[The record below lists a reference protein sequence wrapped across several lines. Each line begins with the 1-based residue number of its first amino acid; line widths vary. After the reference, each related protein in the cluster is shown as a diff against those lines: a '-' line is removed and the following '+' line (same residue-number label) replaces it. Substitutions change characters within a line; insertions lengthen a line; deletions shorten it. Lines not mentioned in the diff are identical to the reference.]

1 MTHWLAWLLI
11 IYGVATLWLLMGI
24 ARRYPQIL
32 ALPSVSL
39 VICLRN
45 EEQNLPDLLKA
56 LHSLDYPADKLEI
69 VLVDDR
75 SSDATPELLENFRQ
89 SAPFPVVI
97 ENLTSDVPGFPGK
110 TGALISGLDRAT
122 GDIYLLTDADT
133 CPHPGWIRHL
143 VSHFSDDVGLV
154 GGPVRIRG
162 AGLWGR
168 LQTLDWAYMFA
179 AGSGT
184 AGWGVPQSVFGK
196 NAAIRAA
203 AYREIG
209 TLQSIPFSVTED
221 LALLAAVRDRTSWK
235 IRLPLDKSVMMDAK
249 PVANLK
255 TLWQQRR
262 RWLMG
267 GTQVGAIGRIL
278 MIITLLLSV
287 IILAGLLIDP
297 AWALGL
303 FIILCLLDVP
313 LMASALSRIGRMS
326 WLIYLPLYRI
336 VFIVL
341 FVAISVSFL
350 FSRAIHWKG
359 SVHR

>member
-1 MTHWLAWLLI
+1 MTHLLAWLLI
-11 IYGVATLWLLMGI
+11 IYGIATLWLLLGMT
-24 ARRYPQIL
+24 RRYPQSAI
-32 ALPSVSL
+32 LPSVSL

-45 EEQNLPDLLKA
+45 EEQNLPDLLSA
-56 LHSLDYPADKLEI
+56 LHNLNYPVDKLEI
-69 VLVDDR
+69 ILVDDR
-75 SSDATPELLENFRQ
+75 SSDATPELLENFPQ
-89 SAPFPVVI
+89 SSPFPVLI
-97 ENLTSDVPGFPGK
+97 ETLNSDVPGFPGK
-110 TGALISGLDRAT
+110 TGALIRGLERAT
-122 GDIYLLTDADT
+122 GEIYVLTDADT
-133 CPHPGWIRHL
+133 YPHPGWIRHL

-168 LQTLDWAYMFA
+168 LQVLDWAYMFA

-184 AGWGVPQSVFGK
+184 AGWGQPQSVFGK
-196 NAAIRAA
+196 NLAVRAS
-203 AYREIG
+203 AYNEIG

-221 LALLAAVRDRTSWK
+221 LALLGAIRDRTSWK
-235 IRLPLDKSVMMDAK
+235 IRLPMDKSVMIDAK
-249 PVANLK
+249 PVTNLK
-255 TLWQQRR
+255 NLWHQRR

-267 GTQVGAIGRIL
+267 GTKVGVIGRIL

-287 IILAGLLIDP
+287 IILMGLLIDP

-336 VFIVL
+336 VFVVL
-341 FVAISVSFL
+341 FVAISGSFL
-350 FSRAIHWKG
+350 FSRAILWKG
-359 SVHR
+359 TVHR